1 MILWMILKQNALSD
15 GSYSVVSVDGNN
27 GDCKDESGDEKV
39 KVLITTITITWSG
52 SMTLTSCFPELATD
66 GDSDSLDG
74 SENGDEK
81 VKVELKSES
90 DNYMICVDDIDKL
103 HRADH

>member
-27 GDCKDESGDEKV
+27 SDCKDESGDEKV

-52 SMTLTSCFPELATD
+52 SITLTSCFPELATD
-66 GDSDSLDG
+66 GDSDNLDG

-81 VKVELKSES
+81 SEGRAKNVKVT
-90 DNYMICVDDIDKL
+90 IT
-103 HRADH
+103 